1 MITIRVYVESL
12 DHRGLSLPERLTI
25 LRGQITLLRCRCEVG
40 LPVTVDA
47 LAAAE
52 RIACSLELEEA
63 V

>member
-1 MITIRVYVESL
+1 MITFRIHVESL
-12 DHRGLSLPERLTI
+12 DDRSLSLPDRLTI

-52 RIACSLELEEA
+52 RIACSLELEE
-63 V
+63 VV